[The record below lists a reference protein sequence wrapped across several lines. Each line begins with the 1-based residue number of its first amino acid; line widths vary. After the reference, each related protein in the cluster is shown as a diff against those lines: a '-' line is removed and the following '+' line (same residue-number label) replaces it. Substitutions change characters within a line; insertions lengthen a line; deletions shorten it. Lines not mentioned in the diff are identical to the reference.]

1 LTARE
6 MIVVAA
12 EGWLR
17 TPYHHAARVRG
28 AGVDC
33 INLLAAVYEEAG
45 LVQHIDLPHYPPD
58 WMLHRSEERFLM
70 GLIETR
76 LEQVQRPGM
85 GDIALFRYGR
95 CYSHGAIVISW
106 PSLIHAFAGLG
117 VVYGDAR
124 HHPLLD
130 AKGAPRW
137 VKFYSL
143 MET

>member
-6 MIVVAA
+6 IIVAAA

-17 TPYHHAARVRG
+17 TPYQHAQRCRG

-33 INLLAAVYEEAG
+33 INLLCAAYEEAG
-45 LVQHIDLPHYPPD
+45 LSRHIELPFYPPD

-70 GLIETR
+70 GVIETR
-76 LEQVQRPGM
+76 LEQVQRPGT

-106 PSLIHAFAGLG
+106 PSVIHAFAGLG

-124 HHPLLD
+124 RHPLLD
-130 AKGAPRW
+130 ATGSPRS

-143 MET
+143 LEM